1 MRAPSWRP
9 SGPPARCRSPNTCC
23 DMRPGWSPPPI
34 PTGASST
41 PSGAMCAGAPARAG
55 CRRSCSPVK
64 SARCWRVD
72 TTSPS
77 TIWQPS
83 PSRRSATGSSFSSR
97 RRPTGSRPTASSAKS
112 SSTPP
117 RNPPTTE
124 MAAALLE
131 PALLRRLEGLALQ
144 VRRAVSGQMGG
155 ERRSRR
161 RGQSVEFADFRNYTP
176 GDDFRLIDWNAYARL
191 DRFMLRL
198 FTAEEELPLSLFV
211 DLSGSMDWG
220 KPNKAETARR
230 LAGAI
235 AYVALAALDRVRL
248 TVFADGPTSGG
259 APYRGRRAAAE
270 LFARLQSLPT
280 GGVTNYQK
288 LVWPIGRQRPGMT
301 VLITDGLGEPSIDP
315 ALAALQRAQ
324 QEGAVLQLLAPPEI
338 APDWSGDARL
348 KDAETGLEREFT
360 ATPLTQGNYLR
371 ALAQRTDEIER
382 VAHRRG
388 LRVARHSP
396 AQPLDQMVQIT
407 LRRLGLLA

>member
-1 MRAPSWRP
+1 M
-9 SGPPARCRSPNTCC
+9 PPAWS
-23 DMRPGWSPPPI
+23 RPRI
-34 PTGASST
+34 PTGPSST
-41 PSGAMCAGAPARAG
+41 ASVAMCAGAPVHAG
-55 CRRSCSPVK
+55 CRRWCSA
-64 SARCWRVD
+64 ARCAPCSRAAI
-72 TTSPS
+72 TSPS
-77 TIWQPS
+77 TTSRPS
-83 PSRRSATGSSFSSR
+83 PNRRSVTGSSCSSR
-97 RRPTGSRPTASSAKS
+97 RRPTASQPTASSARS
-112 SSTPP
+112 SSTPA
-117 RNPPTTE
+117 RNPRTNK

-161 RGQSVEFADFRNYTP
+161 RGQSVEFADSRNYTP

-191 DRFMLRL
+191 DRFVLRL
-198 FTAEEELPLSLFV
+198 FVAEEELPLSLFI

-248 TVFADGPTSGG
+248 TIFADGPTSGG
-259 APYRGRRAAAE
+259 APYRGRRAAAA
-270 LFARLQSLPT
+270 LFARLQSLPA
-280 GGVTNYQK
+280 GGVTNYEK

-315 ALAALQRAQ
+315 ALAAVQRAQ
-324 QEGAVLQLLAPPEI
+324 QEGAVLQLLAPQEL
-338 APDWSGDARL
+338 ALGWSGDARL
-348 KDAETGLEREFT
+348 KDAETGTEREFT
-360 ATPLTQGNYLR
+360 ATPLTQGSYLR

-388 LRVARHSP
+388 LRFARLST
-396 AQPLDQMVQIT
+396 AEPLDQMVQIT
-407 LRRLGLLA
+407 LRRLGLLG

>member
-1 MRAPSWRP
+1 M
-9 SGPPARCRSPNTCC
+9 
-23 DMRPGWSPPPI
+23 
-34 PTGASST
+34 T
-41 PSGAMCAGAPARAG
+41 P
-55 CRRSCSPVK
+55 
-64 SARCWRVD
+64 
-72 TTSPS
+72 
-77 TIWQPS
+77 
-83 PSRRSATGSSFSSR
+83 
-97 RRPTGSRPTASSAKS
+97 
-112 SSTPP
+112 
-117 RNPPTTE
+117 
-124 MAAALLE
+124 AALLE
-131 PALLRRLEGLALQ
+131 PALLRRLESLALQ

-198 FTAEEELPLSLFV
+198 FVAEEELPLSLFV

-248 TVFADGPTSGG
+248 TVFAEGPTSGG
-259 APYRGRRAAAE
+259 APYRGRRAAAQ
-270 LFARLQSLPT
+270 LFARLQSLPA
-280 GGVTNYQK
+280 GGVTNYEK
-288 LVWPIGRQRPGMT
+288 LVWPIGRQRPGVS

-324 QEGAVLQLLAPPEI
+324 QEGAVLQLLAPQEM

-348 KDAETGLEREFT
+348 KDAETGVEREFT
-360 ATPLTQGNYLR
+360 ATPVTQGSYLR
-371 ALAQRTDEIER
+371 ALAHRTGEIER

-388 LRVARHSP
+388 LRFARLSTAEP
-396 AQPLDQMVQIT
+396 IDEMVQIT